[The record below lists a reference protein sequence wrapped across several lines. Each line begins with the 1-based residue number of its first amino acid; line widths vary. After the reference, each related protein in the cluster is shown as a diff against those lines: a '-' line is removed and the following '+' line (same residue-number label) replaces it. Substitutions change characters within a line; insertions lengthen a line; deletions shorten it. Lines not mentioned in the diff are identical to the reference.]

1 VITQS
6 AIAFGHLLG
15 AFSLIVTQFQ
25 SISSFTAVLARLS
38 SLTEANGQAKAVE
51 ISASQGPKDDN
62 QVLYKGVTLRAPGS
76 NRVLVREL
84 TLAIPH
90 GRQVLVCG
98 SDDAT
103 RSALFRATAGLW
115 DVNDGNI
122 VRPPLEKIL
131 FVTERPYLPPG
142 SLRELFIRPWPEEAQ
157 PSEKDLLN
165 NEFPEIRILEGLRS
179 LKIDSI
185 PKRFGGMNTRQTWES
200 VLTLSEQQLLVVA
213 RVLLAGPRFAFLEK
227 PSTTLTPEQ
236 VWWILNL
243 LNRHGISCVI
253 FEESC
258 ENLDPYDM
266 VLELEKG
273 GFWADSPVE
282 AGQIL
287 TKNYDLAG

>member
-1 VITQS
+1 
-6 AIAFGHLLG
+6 
-15 AFSLIVTQFQ
+15 
-25 SISSFTAVLARLS
+25 
-38 SLTEANGQAKAVE
+38 
-51 ISASQGPKDDN
+51 
-62 QVLYKGVTLRAPGS
+62 
-76 NRVLVREL
+76 
-84 TLAIPH
+84 
-90 GRQVLVCG
+90 
-98 SDDAT
+98 
-103 RSALFRATAGLW
+103 
-115 DVNDGNI
+115 
-122 VRPPLEKIL
+122 LEKIL

-157 PSEKDLLN
+157 PSEEDLLN

-236 VWWILNL
+236 VEWILNL

-258 ENLDPYDM
+258 ENVEPYDM

-273 GFWADSPVE
+273 GFWTYSPVE

-287 TKNYDLAG
+287 TKNYDLAV